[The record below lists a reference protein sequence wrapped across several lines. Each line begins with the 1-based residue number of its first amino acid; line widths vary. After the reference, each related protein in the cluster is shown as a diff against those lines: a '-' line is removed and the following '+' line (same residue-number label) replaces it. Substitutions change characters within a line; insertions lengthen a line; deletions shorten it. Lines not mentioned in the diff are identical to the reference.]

1 MSDNKEMTSHMRQTP
16 HEPLTEVAHLDA
28 FYHSKTGHV
37 VAHFLRKQIQSD
49 LKLEITKERLAF
61 GYPFICLPKDCP
73 PVLIPS
79 EMGAL
84 CYGALDDVKTASI
97 SSDSWP
103 IASDAIEQLLIC
115 HGLEYCYDVEACLAE
130 ANRVL
135 ASSGEL
141 FLAVPNRRSLWV
153 RDDETPLGHGR
164 PFSKGQMTKL
174 LTKSGFE
181 IQEVRRALF
190 VPPFLINAPFRLAR
204 AIDSCGQY
212 LWRLFGGVIIVR
224 ATKRRYATTH
234 KPKAALI
241 PSLSPALSPAMKPAI
256 KSAMKTASKE

>member
-1 MSDNKEMTSHMRQTP
+1 MSDNKEMTSHIRP
-16 HEPLTEVAHLDA
+16 SPSEHLTEVAHLDG

-37 VAHFLRKQIQSD
+37 VAHFLRKQIQPD
-49 LKLEITKERLAF
+49 LKLDTPRERLAF
-61 GYPFICLPKDCP
+61 GYPFICLPQDCP

-97 SSDSWP
+97 SSHSWP
-103 IASDAIEQLLIC
+103 IASDAIDQLIIC
-115 HGLEYCYDVEACLAE
+115 HGLEYCNDIPACLSE

-135 ASSGEL
+135 ASTGEL
-141 FLAVPNRRSLWV
+141 FLIVPNRRSLWV
-153 RDDETPLGHGR
+153 RDDKTPLGHGR

-174 LTKSGFE
+174 LIKSGFE

-204 AIDSCGQY
+204 AIDKFGQY

-224 ATKRRYATTH
+224 ATKRRYATTP

-241 PSLSPALSPAMKPAI
+241 PSLSPVLSPPMKPAI
-256 KSAMKTASKE
+256 KSARKTAPE